1 MSLDELLELHARV
14 TQASS
19 PEEIFR
25 SLLLEPSSDPA
36 RRIDALEQEYVRLT
50 QLANPERHVGNPHAQ
65 NTARRILTHLYEQHQ
80 SALAAIER
88 SAPDGAAAAVH
99 RVYNERSGDA
109 AVPVMPV
116 SPVRVSQDS
125 EQESGPDSE
134 SNRGPNSDN
143 DSEAVSF
150 AITTPRG
157 TYQADRLLAEGEL
170 SMVYGGRISAG
181 EPQGERLAIKVAHE
195 RSDNSML
202 LDEARTL
209 RLLESTRAAQL
220 KQLPRILDQF
230 QTTDGRAGLVLRH
243 IEGHDLHAIRA
254 RYPQGV
260 DPRHAVWILRRL
272 LSVIGFAHSQGV
284 IHGNIEPT
292 HILVS
297 APDHNASLIDWSY
310 AIVNPSRSGQGF
322 KVHNPQYSAPEVAE
336 RKPPIPASDLYSI
349 GKCMIFLLGGDLQRD
364 TLPEA
369 VDDRLARFVQFF
381 VRESPRQRA
390 QDAWE
395 MYEYVKSLREEIY
408 GPHQFL
414 KFEM

>member
-19 PEEIFR
+19 PEEVFR
-25 SLLLEPSSDPA
+25 SLLHEPSSDPA

-80 SALAAIER
+80 NALSVIER
-88 SAPDGAAAAVH
+88 SAPDGSAAAAFQ

-125 EQESGPDSE
+125 EQNSEPESGH
-134 SNRGPNSDN
+134 NSDS
-143 DSEAVSF
+143 DREAVSF
-150 AITTPRG
+150 AIATPRG
-157 TYQADRLLAEGEL
+157 SYQADRLLAEGEL
-170 SMVYGGRISAG
+170 SMVYGGSVGAG
-181 EPQGERLAIKVAHE
+181 GSPDERVAIKVAHE
-195 RSDNSML
+195 RNDNSLL

-209 RLLESTRAAQL
+209 RLFESTRAAQL

-230 QTTDGRAGLVLRH
+230 QTADGRAGLVLRH
-243 IEGHDLHAIRA
+243 IEGHDLHAIHR

-260 DPRHAVWILRRL
+260 DPRHAVWIFRRL

-322 KVHNPQYSAPEVAE
+322 KVHNPEYSAPEVAE
-336 RKPPIPASDLYSI
+336 RKPPIPASDLYSL

-369 VDDRLARFVQFF
+369 VDERFARFVQFF

-395 MYEYVKSLREEIY
+395 MYEQVKALREEIY